1 MKKLLLSVA
10 VIALLGSCAEK
21 SKSISGVVFDAS
33 MNTVTIING
42 TDTMYFGTEDAQRE
56 IVPSSCV
63 CSVVEG
69 LEIGADVQI
78 FYTGKL
84 LEGERVQTCPVTRM
98 LITPIS
104 IVGSW
109 VEPIPGMEGVQGFK
123 LTSDGVATSINMAT
137 LLYNSWTLDNGTLYL
152 SGQSIGNGQTI
163 DVNDVWTVETLS
175 ADSLILT
182 GANLPT
188 ARYAR
193 MK

>member
-1 MKKLLLSVA
+1 MKKLLFPVA
-10 VIALLGSCAEK
+10 AIALFASCAEK
-21 SKSISGVVFDAS
+21 PQSISGVVLDAS

-42 TDTMYFGTEDAQRE
+42 ADTMCFSTEDAQRE
-56 IVPSSCV
+56 IVSSPCA

-78 FYTGKL
+78 FYTGELIK
-84 LEGERVQTCPVTRM
+84 GESIQTCPVTKM

-109 VEPIPGMEGVQGFK
+109 IEPIPGMEGVQGFK
-123 LTSDGVATSINMAT
+123 LAPDGVATSINMAT

-175 ADSLILT
+175 ADSLILKGEALAT
-182 GANLPT
+182 L
-188 ARYAR
+188 RYAR